1 MRKGFPKTSD
11 MCAGWRVQLTLGKL
25 RAFSCVFHASPPMK
39 RLALFALLPLCAVAA
54 PPAELAV
61 ALEYEKGSREA
72 PRVIAKG
79 RGLIAERI
87 IALAEENDIVIEANP
102 ALAKALS
109 GVELEEEIP
118 VELFEAVAE
127 IIGFVL
133 RARAR
138 A

>member
-1 MRKGFPKTSD
+1 MSD
-11 MCAGWRVQLTLGKL
+11 
-25 RAFSCVFHASPPMK
+25 S
-39 RLALFALLPLCAVAA
+39 LPID
-54 PPAELAV
+54 PQKLAV
-61 ALEYEKGSREA
+61 ALEYERGSREA

-79 RGLIAERI
+79 RGLVAESI
-87 IALAEENDIVIEANP
+87 IALAEENDVVIESNP

-109 GVELEEEIP
+109 GVELEEQIP

-138 A
+138 I

>member
-1 MRKGFPKTSD
+1 MSD
-11 MCAGWRVQLTLGKL
+11 
-25 RAFSCVFHASPPMK
+25 
-39 RLALFALLPLCAVAA
+39 LPAD
-54 PPAELAV
+54 PQKLAV

-87 IALAEENDIVIEANP
+87 IALAEENDIIIESNP
-102 ALAKALS
+102 ALARALS

-133 RARAR
+133 RARR
-138 A
+138 RLS

>member
-1 MRKGFPKTSD
+1 MSD
-11 MCAGWRVQLTLGKL
+11 
-25 RAFSCVFHASPPMK
+25 
-39 RLALFALLPLCAVAA
+39 LPAD
-54 PPAELAV
+54 PQKLAV

-72 PRVIAKG
+72 PRVVAKG
-79 RGLIAERI
+79 RGLVAERI
-87 IALAEENDIVIEANP
+87 IALAEENDIIIESNP

-133 RARAR
+133 RARR
-138 A
+138 RLS

>member
-1 MRKGFPKTSD
+1 MSD
-11 MCAGWRVQLTLGKL
+11 
-25 RAFSCVFHASPPMK
+25 
-39 RLALFALLPLCAVAA
+39 LPAD
-54 PPAELAV
+54 PQKLAV

-87 IALAEENDIVIEANP
+87 IALAEENDIIIESNP
-102 ALAKALS
+102 ALARALS

-133 RARAR
+133 RARR
-138 A
+138 HVS

>member
-1 MRKGFPKTSD
+1 MNDQPTDPQK
-11 MCAGWRVQLTLGKL
+11 
-25 RAFSCVFHASPPMK
+25 
-39 RLALFALLPLCAVAA
+39 
-54 PPAELAV
+54 LAV

-72 PRVIAKG
+72 PRIVAKG

-87 IALAEENDIVIEANP
+87 IALAQENDIIIEANP

-109 GVELEEEIP
+109 GVELDNEIP

-133 RARAR
+133 RARSR
-138 A
+138 ML

>member
-1 MRKGFPKTSD
+1 MSDTSPNPQ
-11 MCAGWRVQLTLGKL
+11 R
-25 RAFSCVFHASPPMK
+25 
-39 RLALFALLPLCAVAA
+39 
-54 PPAELAV
+54 LAV

-72 PRVIAKG
+72 PRVVAKG

-109 GVELEEEIP
+109 GIELDDEIP

-133 RARAR
+133 RARTR
-138 A
+138 LL

>member
-1 MRKGFPKTSD
+1 MSD
-11 MCAGWRVQLTLGKL
+11 
-25 RAFSCVFHASPPMK
+25 
-39 RLALFALLPLCAVAA
+39 LPAD
-54 PPAELAV
+54 PQKLAV

-72 PRVIAKG
+72 PRVVAKG

-87 IALAEENDIVIEANP
+87 IALAEENDIIIESNP
-102 ALAKALS
+102 ALARALS

-133 RARAR
+133 RARR
-138 A
+138 RLS

>member
-1 MRKGFPKTSD
+1 MSD
-11 MCAGWRVQLTLGKL
+11 
-25 RAFSCVFHASPPMK
+25 
-39 RLALFALLPLCAVAA
+39 LPVD
-54 PPAELAV
+54 PQKLAV
-61 ALEYEKGSREA
+61 ALDYEKGSREA

-79 RGLIAERI
+79 RGLVAERI
-87 IALAEENDIVIEANP
+87 IALAEENDIVIESNP

-133 RARAR
+133 RARA
-138 A
+138 

>member
-1 MRKGFPKTSD
+1 MSETSFD
-11 MCAGWRVQLTLGKL
+11 PQK
-25 RAFSCVFHASPPMK
+25 
-39 RLALFALLPLCAVAA
+39 
-54 PPAELAV
+54 LAV

-87 IALAEENDIVIEANP
+87 IALAEENDIIIESNP
-102 ALAKALS
+102 ALARALS

-133 RARAR
+133 RARQR
-138 A
+138 LS